1 MPSDAK
7 TRKRARDLRE
17 ECVREA
23 FAIVGEVGV
32 GGLSIREV
40 ARRLGVSHQAPYK
53 HFSSSDAL
61 LAELVRRAYEEFAAY
76 LEQRP
81 KTGVAHEDMHSLG
94 VAYVQYAREH
104 PMHYRL
110 MFGTL
115 LPAPGEYPETMAA
128 ARAAFQVLLG
138 ALAGVKAGRDEKEAQ
153 LDALFVW
160 ATVHGVAT
168 IQETSVLEQLGM
180 EERVQQEALPHA
192 LARIGAA
199 LGVG

>member
-1 MPSDAK
+1 MG
-7 TRKRARDLRE
+7 RDLRE
-17 ECVREA
+17 SCVREA

-53 HFSSSDAL
+53 HFGSADAL
-61 LAELVRRAYEEFAAY
+61 LAEIVRRAYEEFAAS
-76 LEQRP
+76 LEKRP

-94 VAYVQYAREH
+94 VAYVAYARKH

-115 LPAPGEYPETMAA
+115 LPQPERYPETMTA
-128 ARAAFQVLLG
+128 ARAAFGILLR
-138 ALAGVKAGRDEKEAQ
+138 AIHGVKSGQGEEEAK

-160 ATVHGVAT
+160 ATVHGIAT
-168 IQETSVLEQLGM
+168 IQETSVMEQLGM
-180 EERVQQEALPHA
+180 DAKLQREALPHA

-199 LGVG
+199 MGVA